1 MKTIRQ
7 ICEEWF
13 YTKDKATSDL
23 YLGELIEQLEKRE
36 KEKHGS
42 C

>member
-7 ICEEWF
+7 ICEAWF
-13 YTKDKATSDL
+13 YKDKETEDL

-36 KEKHGS
+36 KELGS